1 MKPKKKKKKNLLT
14 KIQKQNIK
22 KISPRESLSTQLS
35 RLLLHHYNGQYFIL
49 RYKVDVFFL
58 LLRFVSYKYR
68 VRQQMLL

>member
-1 MKPKKKKKKNLLT
+1 MKPKKKKNLLT

>member
-49 RYKVDVFFL
+49 RYKVDVFFFIAPFCFL
-58 LLRFVSYKYR
+58 
-68 VRQQMLL
+68 

>member
-1 MKPKKKKKKNLLT
+1 MKPKKKKKFLLT

-49 RYKVDVFFL
+49 RYKVDVFSICSVLFL
-58 LLRFVSYKYR
+58 ISTESASRCYCS
-68 VRQQMLL
+68 